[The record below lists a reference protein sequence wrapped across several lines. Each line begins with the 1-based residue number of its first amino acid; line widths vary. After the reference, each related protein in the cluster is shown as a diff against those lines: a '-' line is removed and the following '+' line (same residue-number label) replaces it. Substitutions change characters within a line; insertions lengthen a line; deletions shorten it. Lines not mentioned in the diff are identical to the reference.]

1 MNDIHERIPVGY
13 PSNLLLKMWLNNSL
27 TLPFIVMMVTIV
39 IVESGTAMLVLQ
51 LYYEF
56 CNVVEAVEQVGTFS
70 KLQIV

>member
-1 MNDIHERIPVGY
+1 
-13 PSNLLLKMWLNNSL
+13 
-27 TLPFIVMMVTIV
+27 MMVTIV

-56 CNVVEAVEQVGTFS
+56 CNVVEAVEQAGTFS